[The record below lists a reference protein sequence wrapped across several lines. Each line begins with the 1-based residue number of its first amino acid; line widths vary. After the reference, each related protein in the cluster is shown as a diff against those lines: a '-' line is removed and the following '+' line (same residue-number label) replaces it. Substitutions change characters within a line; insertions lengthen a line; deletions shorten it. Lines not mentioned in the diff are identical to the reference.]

1 MLHAK
6 GWILKLV
13 PLFIHF
19 IIFYDLYVLKGRG
32 TVATGRI
39 EQGIIKAGEDVEILG
54 LMQVKFVILF

>member
-1 MLHAK
+1 MQK
-6 GWILKLV
+6 GGFLSSSRCLSIS
-13 PLFIHF
+13 F